1 MNKIGVSARD
11 LGVTLDQCF
20 RCSFVWAI
28 STILHP
34 LLSSVLVILDL
45 DQISAEKL
53 IHALVFLKLDCCNSL
68 LNDPLMEKSR
78 NFSVFK
84 PQPLHCLQK
93 LEEWITSPQ
102 TSESFISPAER
113 VMRFLIQAL
122 NFVAIF
128 QLVNSK
134 WNLQTQEPPR
144 STVSCS
150 FLDFNARFISKYRYN
165 STNV

>member
-1 MNKIGVSARD
+1 MNNTSVSARD
-11 LGVTLDQCF
+11 LGVTLDECF
-20 RCSFVWAI
+20 RYSFVWAI
-28 STILHP
+28 SAILHP
-34 LLSSVLVILDL
+34 LLSSVLVIL

-68 LNDPLMEKSR
+68 FYDPLMEKSR

-84 PQPLHCLQK
+84 PHPLHCLQK
-93 LEEWITSPQ
+93 LEKCITSPQ

-128 QLVNSK
+128 QLLSSK
-134 WNLQTQEPPR
+134 WNFQTQDPPR

-150 FLDFNARFISKYRYN
+150 F
-165 STNV
+165 